1 MIVRG
6 LRRRI
11 FRQLVQIR
19 RWNTG
24 VFQGGFVQDDG
35 KYASKPHA
43 KPSGGQFTVL
53 PYK

>member
-11 FRQLVQIR
+11 FRQLIQIR

-24 VFQGGFVQDDG
+24 VFQERFVQDNG
-35 KYASKPHA
+35 KCASKPHA
-43 KPSGGQFTVL
+43 KPSGGQFAVL